1 LEETGTNR
9 FHRKF
14 MHILHLNKSFA
25 TLAALVSG
33 MAIMLAMDPGRLAF
47 KNVDAGGHPLRM
59 LISGQGSPAVVFEA
73 GGSPVSGSPLE
84 AWNQIQPAVSR
95 YTTTV
100 SYDRA
105 GIGWS
110 PAGPGFRDARR
121 VAIDLHTALHNA
133 DVRPP
138 YLLVGHSFGGPLN
151 RVFAGMYPNEVC
163 GMVLVDP
170 TQEEMIKWS
179 LTHDTNNA
187 DAKRQDEEWKE
198 IMASLDEA
206 HASRVPPG
214 IPVVLITGMGPK
226 IFPSFI
232 GENKVQEYRENHK
245 RWLKFHQ
252 EWVDKIP
259 GSKHIIDENTGHDI
273 PVMEP
278 QIVIDAISNAI
289 AQVKSSADA
298 PGKPAL

>member
-1 LEETGTNR
+1 LQKTGTNKFR
-9 FHRKF
+9 PEFMPTLRKPF
-14 MHILHLNKSFA
+14 AILA
-25 TLAALVSG
+25 GLASG
-33 MAIMLAMDPGRLAF
+33 IAIALAMDPGRFAF
-47 KNVDAGGHPLRM
+47 RYVDAGGHPLRM

-73 GGSPVSGSPLE
+73 GGSPASGGPLE
-84 AWNQIQPAVSR
+84 AWNQIQPAISR
-95 YTTTV
+95 YATTV

-110 PAGPGFRDARR
+110 PAAPGFQDARR
-121 VAIDLHTALHNA
+121 VAVELHTALRNA
-133 DVRPP
+133 GVRPP

-170 TQEEMIKWS
+170 TQEEMIEWS
-179 LTHDTNNA
+179 REHDTN
-187 DAKRQDEEWKE
+187 DMDFKRQDEEWKE

-226 IFPSFI
+226 TFPGFI
-232 GENKVQEYRENHK
+232 SEEKVEEYREGHK

-259 GSKHIIDENTGHDI
+259 GAKHIIDENTGHDI
-273 PVMEP
+273 PIMEP
-278 QIVIDAISNAI
+278 EIVINAVTNMI
-289 AQVKSSADA
+289 LQIKS
-298 PGKPAL
+298 PANVPTP